1 MRSRTIARPL
11 IFGTGLFVAGLAVG
25 AALASWAS
33 TSTEVEIRKGATLVS
48 VLPEAV
54 MSLSYASSDGM
65 TTAQRSASGAQFQV
79 LSTFADGRASQR
91 CSVSTDMEGHL
102 GMLATWTAQRS
113 LSPKQRENEFP
124 VQLGVIEVRDA
135 VIGEPS
141 GPMLVFTNKNRT
153 AVAVIIDGRAAEVR
167 LQPATL
173 DWLETSC
180 SQLANK

>member
-1 MRSRTIARPL
+1 MRSWPIARPL

-33 TSTEVEIRKGATLVS
+33 TSTEVDIRKGATLVS
-48 VLPEAV
+48 VLPESV
-54 MSLSYASSDGM
+54 MSLSYATSSGM
-65 TTAQRSASGAQFQV
+65 TTAQRSASGAPFQV
-79 LSTFADGRASQR
+79 LSTFADGRPALR
-91 CSVSTDMEGHL
+91 CSTSADMEGHL
-102 GMLATWTAQRS
+102 GMLTTWTAQRS
-113 LSPKQRENEFP
+113 LSPKQREVEFP

-153 AVAVIIDGRAAEVR
+153 AVAVIIDARTAEVR

-173 DWLETSC
+173 DWFETIC
-180 SQLANK
+180 SGPANK